1 MNENKV
7 SAEFIVR
14 YINSKVT
21 NKITNETDV
30 TKFEQIAKEAAKLF
44 YTEKAGRGRGKYLRV
59 TDVINPVHAYFEI
72 KEPLISNPTHSFA
85 DTIM

>member
-21 NKITNETDV
+21 NKIINETDV
-30 TKFEQIAKEAAKLF
+30 TKFERIAKEASELF
-44 YTEKAGRGRGKYLRV
+44 YREKAGELASPITLSAHFIFKV
-59 TDVINPVHAYFEI
+59 
-72 KEPLISNPTHSFA
+72 
-85 DTIM
+85 